1 MEKVNLRQKLNK
13 LKNQK
18 KFGEIENI
26 ISTSNLTEREYW
38 LMKYC
43 YIKDLMVEN
52 ICPRLNISRPYY
64 HIIKNLALTK
74 IDFLHPELKV

>member
-1 MEKVNLRQKLNK
+1 MNTRQKLNK

-18 KFGEIENI
+18 NYKVLEEIFT
-26 ISTSNLTEREYW
+26 TSNLTEREYW

-52 ICPRLNISRPYY
+52 ICPRLALSRPYY
-64 HIIKNLALTK
+64 HIVKNIALTK
-74 IDFLHPELKV
+74 IEFSHPNLKV